1 VADTPLRDGVLAE
14 DGTVL
19 QVQARAAKAAL
30 DEAGL
35 ALRDVD
41 ALFAAGSWGVPGPGV
56 FVTSTLAEYLGLR
69 PGYMDGTQIGS
80 SSFEAH
86 VGHAGAAIAQ
96 GRSEVALILYG
107 SRQKSDASR
116 TLGAGRRAQQ
126 PV

>member
-1 VADTPLRDGVLAE
+1 MMARTAAIVGVADTPLRDGVLAE

-56 FVTSTLAEYLGLR
+56 FVTSSRGASAQTTTSSCRSPRNPSR
-69 PGYMDGTQIGS
+69 PLS
-80 SSFEAH
+80 
-86 VGHAGAAIAQ
+86 
-96 GRSEVALILYG
+96 
-107 SRQKSDASR
+107 
-116 TLGAGRRAQQ
+116 
-126 PV
+126 P